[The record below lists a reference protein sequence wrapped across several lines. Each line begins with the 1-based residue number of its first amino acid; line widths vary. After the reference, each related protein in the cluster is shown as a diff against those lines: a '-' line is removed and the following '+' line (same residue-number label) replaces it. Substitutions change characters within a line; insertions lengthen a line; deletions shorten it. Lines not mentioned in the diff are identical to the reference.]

1 MSYGLWIVA
10 SACGLLAMTFI
21 PNDAHSGFISFL
33 PSTGP
38 VSLNVGF
45 PLPRGTATERLDELK
60 PRLPYAAVRIAS
72 MCAP

>member
-33 PSTGP
+33 PSTEP
-38 VSLNVGF
+38 KSSENETNLSPSETKRFAALAVSL
-45 PLPRGTATERLDELK
+45 
-60 PRLPYAAVRIAS
+60 
-72 MCAP
+72 